1 MQYCASSR
9 HGGIRLPWKK
19 SFITLVALSVLIPR
33 IGSSQSGLTVNF
45 INKNPDYGPAQIYV
59 AFGGQSNPAQLV
71 GTIVNGAG
79 LSLGTNYALTDL
91 KTGVHLTRFI
101 GGRICFSLGK
111 PFRSMKP
118 GNANNPNFNNPSLP
132 DFNIRWDKA
141 EITYDVGDPHSG
153 INLSATD
160 FFSVRLKIQTY
171 HAGSLVTTLT
181 WQAPI
186 ATIFHNTGLLTGFS
200 RDAVCSDDKNG
211 VPTEGLTP
219 RDIIKVVRVIAPST
233 IPAAVVN
240 PYPSLHPYIDH
251 VKANAI
257 TTTIQGTFNT
267 VTTYKFTAMID
278 SAGALVMTG
287 TITTNSV
294 PQSHVIVIRS
304 SELERGIYTA
314 DPLCNVDGVD
324 KHVGNDAFGATVRD
338 VLAGFSLGF
347 IGSKEQ
353 NPNAPGQTF
362 GNSPSYQWYTPNK
375 LPTKYAFQGAQP
387 EHTFYNQYAAYLATV
402 TDAYGFP
409 FTDLTQSPFASLKPG
424 NIDRMDITVLPDN

>member
-1 MQYCASSR
+1 MQYCASGR
-9 HGGIRLPWKK
+9 QGGIQFPWKK

-45 INKNPDYGPAQIYV
+45 INKHPDYGSAQIYV

-71 GTIVNGAG
+71 GKIVNGAG

-91 KTGVHLTRFI
+91 KAGVQLTKFV
-101 GGRICFSLGK
+101 GGRICFSLGT

-160 FFSVRLKIQTY
+160 FFGVRLKIQTY

-186 ATIFHNTGLLTGFS
+186 ATIFHHTGLLAGFS
-200 RDAVCSDDKNG
+200 RDAVCLDDKNG

-219 RDIIKVVRVIAPST
+219 GNIIKVVRVIAPST
-233 IPAAVVN
+233 IPAAVDN
-240 PYPSLHPYIDH
+240 PYPSFQPYIDH

-257 TTTIQGTFNT
+257 TTTIEGTFNS
-267 VTTYKFTAMID
+267 VTTYKFTAVID

-287 TITTNSV
+287 AITTNSV

-324 KHVGNDAFGATVRD
+324 KHVGNDAFGTTVRD

-353 NPNAPGQTF
+353 NPNAPGKTF
-362 GNSPSYQWYTPNK
+362 GDSPSYKWYTPDK

-387 EHTFYNQYAAYLATV
+387 EHTFYNQFAAYLATV